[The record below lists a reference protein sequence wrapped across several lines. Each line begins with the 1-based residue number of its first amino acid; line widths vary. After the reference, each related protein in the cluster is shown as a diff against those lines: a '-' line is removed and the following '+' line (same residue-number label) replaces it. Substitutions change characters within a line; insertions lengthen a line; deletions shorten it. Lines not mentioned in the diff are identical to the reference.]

1 MEGENLSKSKRRKI
15 KVDMSVPLNLKLN
28 EVMKTKVTREFKNNL
43 EKISSTDR
51 NTDRE
56 NREKTVTKK

>member
-43 EKISSTDR
+43 EKIGSTDR